1 VVQPFILG
9 MQVFAL
15 ALMLMNPGVI
25 NRTLLVSVGL
35 ALPTLAAGTLIGVTL
50 FGRVDDQRFR
60 IVVLGLLLVSGVV
73 MIH

>member
-1 VVQPFILG
+1 

-25 NRTLLVSVGL
+25 DRTLLVSVGL
-35 ALPTLAAGTLIGVTL
+35 ALPALAAGTLIGVIL
-50 FGRVDDQRFR
+50 FGRVDDRRFR
-60 IVVLGLLLVSGVV
+60 IVVLSLLLVSGVG